1 MIEWLYVCVYYGC
14 MNVCVCTNECMH
26 VYDKMN
32 VGVWSYECVKIYKWI
47 YVYESE
53 YDLMNVYK
61 QETLDVCQQVI

>member
-1 MIEWLYVCVYYGC
+1 MNVCVYYGC
-14 MNVCVCTNECMH
+14 MNVCVCVCMNECMH
-26 VYDKMN
+26 VYDQMN
-32 VGVWSYECVKIYKWI
+32 AGVWSYECVKIYKWI